1 MWALRTRTLIRAAA
15 AVAVPASLCM
25 CERRRPDTLK
35 SETKTY
41 EIHNKL
47 GAGAFATVRLVTER
61 ESGKDYALKLVNKR
75 DSDRAALAKE
85 EEMMSRVGAHRHV
98 TVSQDSRQLVW
109 MAIGGGDPRTPAT
122 THSRSEWFLCIDN

>member
-15 AVAVPASLCM
+15 AAAVPASLCM

-98 TVSQDSRQLVW
+98 VSLIDVL
-109 MAIGGGDPRTPAT
+109 DTPA
-122 THSRSEWFLCIDN
+122 HRGFVLEGPSGSRGGSVRHRGQVHR